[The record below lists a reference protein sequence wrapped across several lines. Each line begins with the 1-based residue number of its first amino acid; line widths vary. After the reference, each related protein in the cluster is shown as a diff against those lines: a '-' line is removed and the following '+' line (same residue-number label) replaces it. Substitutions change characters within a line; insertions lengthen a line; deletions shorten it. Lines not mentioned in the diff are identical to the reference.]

1 MKQAY
6 LHKILENPT
15 IISKD
20 YCVLNNYNKKKSKI
34 SSLTQEY

>member
-1 MKQAY
+1 MLSKNLNFLMKQAY

-20 YCVLNNYNKKKSKI
+20 Y
-34 SSLTQEY
+34 